1 MTDGI
6 RQGER
11 RKLDR
16 LAIVLVT
23 RACDVEQIDLA
34 TFARDRENRAMRID
48 LDHLPELQ
56 QEELQR
62 AVAILR
68 EEFGKA
74 IATATQPWKKNGK
87 ILKIILFGSYAR
99 DDWVDEPENGYQSDF
114 DLLIVVS
121 HPDLS
126 DVANYWYVAD
136 DRILHDDAI
145 GRQVN
150 IIVHS
155 LDEVNQALTRGE
167 YFWVDIARDGIA
179 LYELPGSALAAPQPL
194 TAADA
199 YEMAN
204 RYFAETFPGIDRLL
218 ETADFQRANGAS
230 DLGWRKDAAF
240 LLHQAT
246 ERAYASVL
254 LTKTLYFPRS
264 HNIKFLRSL
273 SEDHEHRLVEA
284 WPRTDRRD
292 RRRFELLKRAY
303 VEARYSDQYE
313 ISVEDLNWLAD
324 GARRLRNAVEAVS
337 REKLAQLRDAA
348 GI

>member
-1 MTDGI
+1 MTAASKSGGQ
-6 RQGER
+6 RG
-11 RKLDR
+11 DR

-23 RACDVEQIDLA
+23 RECDVEQIDLA
-34 TFARDRENRAMRID
+34 TFARDRENRTMRTD
-48 LDHLPELQ
+48 LDHLPDTQ
-56 QEELQR
+56 QQELQR
-62 AVAILR
+62 VVAILR

-121 HPDLS
+121 HPDLT

-145 GRQVN
+145 ERQVN

-179 LYELPGSALAAPQPL
+179 VYELPGSALAAPQPL

-199 YEMAN
+199 LEMAS
-204 RYFAETFPGIDRLL
+204 RYYGAKLADLDRWIRTAEIQIKLSS
-218 ETADFQRANGAS
+218 S
-230 DLGWRKDAAF
+230 DSGYRKLAAF
-240 LLHQAT
+240 NLHQAT
-246 ERAYASVL
+246 ETAYACFL
-254 LTKTLYFPRS
+254 LTRTLYFPRS

-273 SEDHEHRLVEA
+273 AEDDEGLLIEA
-284 WPRTDRRD
+284 WPRSTRED

-313 ISVEDLNWLAD
+313 ISDEDLSWLAD
-324 GARRLRNAVEAVS
+324 GVVRLRDVVETVGECQIS
-337 REKLAQLRDAA
+337 KLRSDA
-348 GI
+348 GR